1 MKRITVIVL
10 SALAAGCAS
19 GPQLTPQQ
27 SVERDIAAKV
37 DPISITDQGAYQSAL
52 HQCSAM
58 LMDKQS
64 ADAGNA
70 LASGLIGLV
79 AGAAVG
85 TMLHSDR
92 QTVQF
97 GALAGG
103 LGWAGASG
111 ARGLSQQDQ
120 LAYNCMSNRG
130 YKMLF

>member
-1 MKRITVIVL
+1 MKRIAAIVL
-10 SALAAGCAS
+10 SALAAGCMS
-19 GPQLTPQQ
+19 GPPLTPQQ

-37 DPISITDQGAYQSAL
+37 DPISITDAGAYQAAL

-58 LMDKQS
+58 LMDKQG
-64 ADAGNA
+64 ADASNTVA
-70 LASGLIGLV
+70 NGLIGLV

-85 TMLHSDR
+85 TMVHSNR
-92 QTVQF
+92 QTVQM

-103 LGWAGASG
+103 LGAAGASG

-120 LAYNCMSNRG
+120 LVYNCMSNRG

>member
-1 MKRITVIVL
+1 MKRITIIVL
-10 SALAAGCAS
+10 SVLASGCAS
-19 GPQLTPQQ
+19 GPSLTPQQ

-37 DPISITDQGAYQSAL
+37 DPISITDQGAYQAAL

-103 LGWAGASG
+103 LGAAGASG

-120 LAYNCMSNRG
+120 LVQNCMSNRG
-130 YKMLF
+130 FKMLF

>member
-1 MKRITVIVL
+1 MKRIAVIVL
-10 SALAAGCAS
+10 SALAAGCVS
-19 GPQLTPQQ
+19 GPRMTPQQ

-37 DPISITDQGAYQSAL
+37 DPISITDQVAYQTAL

-64 ADAGNA
+64 ADAGNT
-70 LASGLIGLV
+70 LASGLLGLV

-85 TMLHSDR
+85 TMAHSNR
-92 QTVQF
+92 QTVQM

-103 LGWAGASG
+103 LGAAGASG
-111 ARGLSQQDQ
+111 ARGLSRQDQ
-120 LAYNCMSNRG
+120 LVQNCMSNRG